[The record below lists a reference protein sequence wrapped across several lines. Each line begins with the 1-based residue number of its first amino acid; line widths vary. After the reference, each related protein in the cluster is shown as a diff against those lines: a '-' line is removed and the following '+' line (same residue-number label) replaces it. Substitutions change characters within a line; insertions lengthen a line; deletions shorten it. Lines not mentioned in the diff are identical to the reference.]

1 VNVIEYSEKSAFVQV
16 DTLKILFLDI
26 VWPLYLADGSLI
38 HRYELVSNLA
48 LLDNEIHIFTTDKAS
63 LSNISNIHC
72 HYVPPG
78 SFFSLTGN
86 YFRRY
91 VNLLSS
97 ETFDVLYTRNPNFG
111 FLSGI
116 FFKSRLREMVFELNG
131 IPEDESSLFRTKN
144 KEGNLPQQGK
154 KSGFLFLKAYLT
166 VHSRINRFILKKA
179 LEFSDRIIAVT
190 PGIKANIEKIYS
202 IQSEKIV
209 VVSNG
214 ANTSLFKPLDQ
225 RDCRKE
231 LNLDPEIFYVCF
243 VGNLAPWQGLEYLV
257 KAATSILT
265 RFPECRFLIVGDGV
279 MKNELLK
286 LSRELGVVD
295 KFIFTGVVAYDRVPI
310 YINAS
315 DVCTAPFIFARNAK
329 IGLSPLKLYEYM
341 ACGKPVVASNISGVS
356 DALEASKGGIPVLP
370 ENPDALAEAVLKLL
384 ENPDLRS
391 KLGSKGLS
399 YVTENYSW
407 YSVAKQVDRVCKS
420 GLQD

>member
-1 VNVIEYSEKSAFVQV
+1 
-16 DTLKILFLDI
+16 LKILFLDM

-48 LLDNEIHIFTTDKAS
+48 RLDNEIHIFTTDKTF
-63 LSNISNIHC
+63 LSDISNIHC

-78 SFFSLTGN
+78 SFFSLTVN
-86 YFRRY
+86 YFKRY
-91 VNLLSS
+91 LGLLSS

-111 FLSGI
+111 FLSGVCC
-116 FFKSRLREMVFELNG
+116 KSRFKEMVYELNG

-144 KEGNLPQQGK
+144 EDGSSSRQGNK
-154 KSGFLFLKAYLT
+154 DGFSFSKAYIT
-166 VHSRINRFILKKA
+166 VQSRIKLFILNKA
-179 LEFSDRIIAVT
+179 LKFSDRIIAVT
-190 PGIKANIEKIYS
+190 PGIKSNLEKVFCIPGEKI
-202 IQSEKIV
+202 I

-225 RDCRKE
+225 RACRKE
-231 LNLDPEIFYVCF
+231 LSLDPEICYICF
-243 VGNLAPWQGLEYLV
+243 VGNLAPWQGIEYLV
-257 KAATSILT
+257 KAAPSIIS

-286 LSRELGVVD
+286 LSRELGVED
-295 KFIFTGVVAYDRVPI
+295 KFIFTGVVPYDRVPI

-315 DVCTAPFIFARNAK
+315 DVCAAPFIFARNAK

-370 ENPDALAEAVLKLL
+370 ENPDALSEAVLKLL
-384 ENPDLRS
+384 ENPDLRI
-391 KLGSKGLS
+391 KLGLKGLS

-407 YSVAKQVDRVCKS
+407 YCVAKQVDRICKS
-420 GLQD
+420 GLQDKSQTPYVH

>member
-1 VNVIEYSEKSAFVQV
+1 M
-16 DTLKILFLDI
+16 KILFLDI

-38 HRYELVSNLA
+38 HRYELVSNMA
-48 LLDNEIHIFTTDKAS
+48 RLDNEIHIFTTDRAS

-78 SFFSLTGN
+78 SFFSLTVN
-86 YFRRY
+86 YFRSY

-116 FFKSRLREMVFELNG
+116 FCKSRFKEMVYELNG

-144 KEGNLPQQGK
+144 GKRNRFQQEK
-154 KSGFLFLKAYLT
+154 KSGLSFSKAQFTMRSRLKL
-166 VHSRINRFILKKA
+166 FILKKA

-190 PGIKANIEKIYS
+190 PGIKTNLEKAHSIPGEKI
-202 IQSEKIV
+202 I

-225 RDCRKE
+225 RDCRRE
-231 LNLDPEIFYVCF
+231 LDLDPELFYVCF
-243 VGNLAPWQGLEYLV
+243 VGNLAPWQGIEYLV
-257 KAATSILT
+257 NAAPSILS

-279 MKNELLK
+279 MKNELLE
-286 LSRELGVVD
+286 LSRELGVED
-295 KFIFTGVVAYDRVPI
+295 MFIFTGVVAYDRVPK

-356 DALEASKGGIPVLP
+356 DVLETSKGGFPVLP
-370 ENPDALAEAVLKLL
+370 ESPDALSEAVLKLL
-384 ENPDLRS
+384 ENPDLRN
-391 KLGSKGLS
+391 KMGSKGLS

-407 YSVAKQVDRVCKS
+407 YSVAIKVDRVCKS
-420 GLQD
+420 GLRG

>member
-1 VNVIEYSEKSAFVQV
+1 VQV

-48 LLDNEIHIFTTDKAS
+48 RLDNEIHIFTTDKDS
-63 LSNISNIHC
+63 LSNIPNIHC

-78 SFFSLTGN
+78 SFFALTVN
-86 YFRRY
+86 YFGRY
-91 VNLLSS
+91 IRLLSS

-116 FFKSRLREMVFELNG
+116 FSKSRFTKMVYELNG
-131 IPEDESSLFRTKN
+131 IPEDESNLFRTKN
-144 KEGNLPQQGK
+144 EGGRLSRPEEKNAF
-154 KSGFLFLKAYLT
+154 SFSKACLT
-166 VHSRINRFILKKA
+166 VNSRIKIFILKKA
-179 LEFSDRIIAVT
+179 LKFSDRIIAVT
-190 PGIKANIEKIYS
+190 PGIKSTLEKVYS
-202 IQSEKIV
+202 IPGDKIF

-231 LNLDPEIFYVCF
+231 LNLDPKNFYVCF

-257 KAATSILT
+257 KSAPTILS

-286 LSRELGVVD
+286 LSRELGVED
-295 KFIFTGVVAYDRVPI
+295 RFIFTGVVAYERVPV

-315 DVCTAPFIFARNAK
+315 DVCAAPFILARNAK

-341 ACGKPVVASNISGVS
+341 ACGKPVVASDISGVS
-356 DALEASKGGIPVLP
+356 DLLEASNGGLPVLP
-370 ENPDALAEAVLKLL
+370 ENPKAISEAVLKLI
-384 ENPDLRS
+384 ENQDLRN
-391 KLGSKGLS
+391 KMGLNGLS

-407 YSVAKQVDRVCKS
+407 YSVAKKVDRVCKS
-420 GLQD
+420 GLQE